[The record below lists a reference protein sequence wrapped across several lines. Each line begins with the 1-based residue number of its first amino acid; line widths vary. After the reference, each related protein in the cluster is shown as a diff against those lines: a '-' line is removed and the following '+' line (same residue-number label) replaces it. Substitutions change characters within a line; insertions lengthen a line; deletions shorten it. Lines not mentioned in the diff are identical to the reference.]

1 MRDNAPLMNEHV
13 DDGEAVEEDDE
24 AFGEPAAEG
33 VVQDVAAMWAAEM
46 VESGEG
52 DEEQEVE

>member
-1 MRDNAPLMNEHV
+1 MNEHV
-13 DDGEAVEEDDE
+13 DDDEAVEVDEE
-24 AFGEPAAEG
+24 AFGESVVVEG